1 MEYLQNLLDNSSLP
15 VVTAFLLGLLTAISP
30 CPLATN
36 IATIG
41 YLSKDIAN
49 KRQVFRNGLL
59 YTLGRIV
66 AYSLLG
72 IILIAVLRK
81 GTSLFPIEKALG
93 KWSELLLAPL
103 LVLVGLFMLFGSRI
117 NLPKFG
123 FLGNG
128 ERITRHGGWGAL
140 LLGMLFALAFCPTS
154 GIFYFGML
162 IPMSVVETGGYLLP
176 AVFAVATGLPVVVVA
191 WLLAY
196 SVAGVGRFYNRI
208 QSIQRWLTRIVA
220 VLFIV
225 IGIFYGIIYF
235 G

>member
-1 MEYLQNLLDNSSLP
+1 
-15 VVTAFLLGLLTAISP
+15 
-30 CPLATN
+30 
-36 IATIG
+36 
-41 YLSKDIAN
+41 
-49 KRQVFRNGLL
+49 
-59 YTLGRIV
+59 
-66 AYSLLG
+66 
-72 IILIAVLRK
+72 
-81 GTSLFPIEKALG
+81 
-93 KWSELLLAPL
+93 
-103 LVLVGLFMLFGSRI
+103 
-117 NLPKFG
+117 
-123 FLGNG
+123 
-128 ERITRHGGWGAL
+128 
-140 LLGMLFALAFCPTS
+140 MLFALALCPTS

>member
-1 MEYLQNLLDNSSLP
+1 MEYLQNLLDSSSIP

-36 IATIG
+36 IAVIG

-66 AYSLLG
+66 VYSLLG
-72 IILIAVLRK
+72 IILIAVLRQ

-93 KWSELLLAPL
+93 KWGEWLLAPL
-103 LVLVGLFMLFGSRI
+103 LVLVGLFMLFGFRI
-117 NLPKFG
+117 NLPKLG
-123 FLGNG
+123 FSGNG

-162 IPMSVVETGGYLLP
+162 IPMSAVETGGYLLP
-176 AVFAVATGLPVVVVA
+176 AVFAFATGLPVVIVA

-196 SVAGVGRFYNRI
+196 SVAGVGKFYNRI

-220 VLFIV
+220 LLFIA

>member
-72 IILIAVLRK
+72 IILIAVLRQ

-93 KWSELLLAPL
+93 KWSELLFAPL

-123 FLGNG
+123 FSGNG
-128 ERITRHGGWGAL
+128 ERITRYGGWGAL

-162 IPMSVVETGGYLLP
+162 IPMSAVETGGYLLP
-176 AVFAVATGLPVVVVA
+176 AVFAFATGLPVVIVA

-220 VLFIV
+220 LLFIA